1 MKKQLLLATL
11 IAMIS
16 TNATAGVTCRVNV
29 AVLKAGSPAMQSAK
43 IAIYNQRTGAVVTST
58 TNHSFSTELDCGIQ
72 YRAEAELN
80 GAKQTRQFDTHL
92 TSNTDGNNSTIT
104 FNFNP

>member
-1 MKKQLLLATL
+1 MKKLLLVTL
-11 IAMIS
+11 IAVTS
-16 TNATAGVTCRVNV
+16 ANATAGVTCRVNV

-43 IAIYNQRTGAVVTST
+43 ITILNQRTGAVVTST
-58 TNHSFSTELDCGIQ
+58 TNHQFSTELDCGIL

-80 GAKQTRQFDTHL
+80 GAKQVRQFDTQL
-92 TSNTDGNNSTIT
+92 TGGTDGNTSTIT

>member
-1 MKKQLLLATL
+1 MKKLLILTL
-11 IAMIS
+11 IAIIS
-16 TNATAGVTCRVNV
+16 TNTNAGVTCRVNV

-43 IAIYNQRTGAVVTST
+43 ITILNQRTGAVVTST

-80 GAKQTRQFDTHL
+80 GAKQVRQFDTHL
-92 TSNTDGNNSTIT
+92 TGGTDGNTSVVT
-104 FNFNP
+104 FNFQ